1 VNAPPMAARWIATAS
16 ELDEVLDAA
25 GTAERYFLDTEFHRE
40 RTYHPHLAL
49 LQLTWPGAET
59 VLIDPLAVD
68 AAPVARLLTGPGL
81 AVLHAAEQDLEVFE
95 HVCGVV
101 PVRMFDT
108 QIAAGFCGFTTP
120 SLATLVESL
129 VGVHLS
135 KGDRLTDWTAR
146 PLSESAKAYAAADVD
161 HLEQLHDELTARLQ
175 ASGRLAWALD
185 ECELARQRTRQGR
198 DPDMA
203 WWRIKETRALR
214 GKARGV
220 AQAVAAWREKRAS
233 EVDQPVRQV
242 LPDLAVAGIAHRAPR
257 NGTELRE
264 IRGLDERHL
273 RKGAAEGILAAVQRG
288 IDLGP
293 DDLRL
298 PPVDDTD
305 RSLRPAVTLLTA
317 WLSQLAHDLH
327 LDPTVLATRGDLT
340 ALLNGDPEARLAR
353 GWRAELVGEP
363 VRRMVDGEVAL
374 AFERGKGLV
383 MEPRASRA

>member
-1 VNAPPMAARWIATAS
+1 VTVAPAVEARWVATAP

-25 GTAERYFLDTEFHRE
+25 CAADRYFLDTEFHRE

-49 LQLTWPGAET
+49 LQLTWPGAEI
-59 VLIDPLAVD
+59 VLVDPLAVD
-68 AAPVARLLTGPGL
+68 AAPLARLLGGPGL

-95 HVCGVV
+95 HVCGTV
-101 PVRMFDT
+101 PARMFDT

-120 SLATLVESL
+120 SLATLVESV

-146 PLSESAKAYAAADVD
+146 PLPESARTYAAADVA
-161 HLEQLHDELTARLQ
+161 HLEHLHDELVSRLD
-175 ASGRLAWALD
+175 AAGRLAWALD

-198 DPDMA
+198 DPDTA
-203 WWRIKETRALR
+203 WWRIKETRSLR

-220 AQAVAAWREKRAS
+220 AQAVGAWRERRAS

-257 NGTELRE
+257 DGTELRE

-273 RKGAAEGILAAVQRG
+273 RRGAADGILAAVQRG
-288 IDLGP
+288 LALHQDE
-293 DDLRL
+293 LRL
-298 PPVDDTD
+298 PPVDETD
-305 RSLRPAVTLLTA
+305 RALRPAVTLLTA

-327 LDPTVLATRGDLT
+327 LDPAVLATRGDLT
-340 ALLNGDPEARLAR
+340 ALLNGDPDARLAR

-374 AFERGKGLV
+374 AFERGRGLV
-383 MEPRASRA
+383 MEPRIGR